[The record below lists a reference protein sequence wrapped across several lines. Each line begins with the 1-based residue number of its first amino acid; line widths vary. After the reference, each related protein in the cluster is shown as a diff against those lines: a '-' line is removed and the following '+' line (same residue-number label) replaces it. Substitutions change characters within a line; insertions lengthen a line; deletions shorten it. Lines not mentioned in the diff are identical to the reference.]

1 MSGNSLVFWH
11 CVLYSWFVTAAVTSR
26 ANQQYIVA
34 CKCSEGSTE
43 GVRVS
48 PFAHILKV
56 KPSELEMYVKR
67 HATPSMIYNKPDWPV
82 RTLGLTKEKWSN
94 NVSLRVK
101 YNSEA

>member
-1 MSGNSLVFWH
+1 MSGNSLFFFFAL
-11 CVLYSWFVTAAVTSR
+11 CFI
-26 ANQQYIVA
+26 YIVA

-48 PFAHILKV
+48 PLAHTLKV
-56 KPSELEMYVKR
+56 KPFETYVKR
-67 HATPSMIYNKPDWPV
+67 HATPSMINDKPDWPV

-101 YNSEA
+101 FNSEA

>member
-1 MSGNSLVFWH
+1 MFYIH
-11 CVLYSWFVTAAVTSR
+11 CS
-26 ANQQYIVA
+26 
-34 CKCSEGSTE
+34 KCSECSTE

-48 PFAHILKV
+48 PLAHTLKV
-56 KPSELEMYVKR
+56 KPSEMYVKR

-101 YNSEA
+101 FNSEAFLQCTFKTKFCFYATLT

>member
-1 MSGNSLVFWH
+1 MQ
-11 CVLYSWFVTAAVTSR
+11 TSIK
-26 ANQQYIVA
+26 YIVA

-56 KPSELEMYVKR
+56 KPSEMYVKR

-101 YNSEA
+101 FNSEA